1 MALKKSKKIKKS
13 EVDIN
18 QQVKEQIEN
27 ANIRKKLIDTYDV
40 TVYEDAIYINS
51 KKGFYKVCDFAFFI
65 KYIIKD
71 SRDEVYRILEVP
83 QTNGENLFI
92 KIKNKE
98 FASVSKIQETF
109 IKYQLVFDIE
119 PKDYLK
125 LIAAMD
131 KVKTSK
137 MIDILGYNSE
147 SNAYFFS
154 NAVLYKDEVL
164 FPNNF
169 GMVEIEKQSYFMPYV
184 ENSMT
189 EVQTQFKNALRFKY
203 LKNSRDM
210 KFNEWYKLIIKAHR
224 QEATIPVCFTI
235 ASMFRDII
243 FNKLHFC
250 PILYIKGVRGS
261 GKSSLARNLTSLFG
275 YTQHEISLKSPN
287 TTKSLPRL
295 LGQLSNSILW
305 LDEFHNNLSDDIR
318 GMLQSVYDGGGYE
331 KAAFTNGIETTS
343 VSILS
348 MLLLTSNYIPEDEIF
363 FSRTILVQMNETSK
377 TDEQRTAYK
386 EITEIEK
393 NGLSSVAIDIM
404 QHRELILEKWHKN
417 YEFIFK
423 TLSTKFVDFKIDNRF
438 LENLTATITPAY
450 ILIKEKK
457 LKFAENDLKYEL
469 KLIDMA
475 YNLIK
480 SQYNIFYDNNIILEF
495 WNIIQML
502 YDIDLIKKDVE
513 IKLITIKST
522 DDVLAIRFNRLYEHY
537 RKQLG
542 NKAKSKDLIL
552 EQLLNH
558 ESFIETKKSVR
569 FIKPEEEAF
578 NVNKEQ
584 FEFHDKK
591 TSTVQSA
598 MLFDYKRLND
608 SIGIKF

>member
-1 MALKKSKKIKKS
+1 ML
-13 EVDIN
+13 
-18 QQVKEQIEN
+18 
-27 ANIRKKLIDTYDV
+27 
-40 TVYEDAIYINS
+40 
-51 KKGFYKVCDFAFFI
+51 
-65 KYIIKD
+65 
-71 SRDEVYRILEVP
+71 
-83 QTNGENLFI
+83 
-92 KIKNKE
+92 
-98 FASVSKIQETF
+98 
-109 IKYQLVFDIE
+109 
-119 PKDYLK
+119 
-125 LIAAMD
+125 
-131 KVKTSK
+131 
-137 MIDILGYNSE
+137 
-147 SNAYFFS
+147 
-154 NAVLYKDEVL
+154 
-164 FPNNF
+164 
-169 GMVEIEKQSYFMPYV
+169 
-184 ENSMT
+184 
-189 EVQTQFKNALRFKY
+189 
-203 LKNSRDM
+203 
-210 KFNEWYKLIIKAHR
+210 
-224 QEATIPVCFTI
+224 
-235 ASMFRDII
+235 I

-513 IKLITIKST
+513 IKLITIEST

-569 FIKPEEEAF
+569 FIKPDEEAF